1 LEDVEYTHLGRSG
14 LSVSRQVLGTM
25 NFGPGA
31 SEEDSP
37 TIMDRAHEHGINF
50 FDTANVY
57 GSKPGEGVTEQIIGR
72 WFATGGGRRNSGR
85 SANTLAKHRK
95 TVEAYEKGEDP
106 AHVGLAWLLAQ
117 DGVTGPISG
126 PRTVEQLDSSLR
138 APAITLDDAT
148 LDTSNGR
155 QDIVR
160 TKGRLRLR
168 RA

>member
-1 LEDVEYTHLGRSG
+1 LEHVEYTHLGRSG
-14 LSVSRQVLGTM
+14 LSVSPLVLGTM
-25 NFGPGA
+25 NFGPET
-31 SEEDSP
+31 SEEDSH
-37 TIMDRAHEHGINF
+37 TIMDRTHEH
-50 FDTANVY
+50 ANVY
-57 GSKPGEGVTEQIIGR
+57 GSKPGQGVTEQIIGR

-117 DGVTGPISG
+117 DGVTGPIIG

-160 TKGRLRLR
+160 TKSRLRLR